1 MENVREMDEIL
12 VASIMNIWTEL
23 KTTFTFYLITEEKEA
38 GPMNIRLIEIWI
50 SISLHVN
57 YK

>member
-1 MENVREMDEIL
+1 MDEIL

-38 GPMNIRLIEIWI
+38 GPMNIRLIEI
-50 SISLHVN
+50 
-57 YK
+57 